1 MICWGKVSHPEG
13 RDPMQGPASV
23 EARIEPHEASR
34 PGKEALATWVGALF
48 AFSTFVLAAVACLGS
63 SVLVIR
69 VLSSPEQLDRV
80 YSAHAAVTSTAV
92 VAALLLLIGAIKHL
106 KRKRSGAVM
115 IAVAAVILVAIAVL
129 QGVWVA
135 TTGWRGEI
143 VFAQSGGEV
152 LTMRLS
158 ALLAVPGALV
168 SLWSRQFWLSS
179 RQPAT

>member
-1 MICWGKVSHPEG
+1 MPGLIGARHP
-13 RDPMQGPASV
+13 RAQQ
-23 EARIEPHEASR
+23 SR
-34 PGKEALATWVGALF
+34 A
-48 AFSTFVLAAVACLGS
+48 
-63 SVLVIR
+63 
-69 VLSSPEQLDRV
+69 LDRV
-80 YSAHAAVTSTAV
+80 YSAHAAVTATAV